1 MRKRGPATENR
12 VSHALPAA
20 PYARSRGR
28 NNMNA
33 RLSAGRSPGPWSIM
47 LPLLWPARPAA
58 QGAFVSPPSGVLR

>member
-20 PYARSRGR
+20 PYTRSRGR

-33 RLSAGRSPGPWSIM
+33 RLSATITGAWSIT
-47 LPLLWPARPAA
+47 LPLVWPARPAA